1 MITDK
6 RPTICIEDSTIRTM
20 TFEMNPDQVQEAL
33 FTWLR
38 SLNIDLPSLNVKD
51 YCFYFSKP
59 NHIANFGVTL
69 TYKEEIR

>member
-1 MITDK
+1 
-6 RPTICIEDSTIRTM
+6 M